1 MMRMGHHRGCSNATF
16 IFVTLA
22 FLVTTRTSVCNDV
35 VEGVDAGKTSAN
47 AIVNNQTKSNNGT
60 TDDQKNTPTHKIGEV
75 GKGKITNINDK
86 ENGKGDDI
94 HSGQQKAGEES
105 NIKMDPTVIPLAHIP
120 SLNPGALKRAFY
132 VFAGLSVIVLAY
144 LMIRSFGFKKN
155 PAQMVRKYGVL
166 AHKQDIEMRPLPLD
180 EDDEDDTTVFDISG
194 LSPQRTQHSAP

>member
-1 MMRMGHHRGCSNATF
+1 MTRMGYHGCSHTMF
-16 IFVTLA
+16 IFIITLA
-22 FLVTTRTSVCNDV
+22 FFVTTRISVCSDI
-35 VEGVDAGKTSAN
+35 EDGDAGNTSAN

-60 TDDQKNTPTHKIGEV
+60 TDVE
-75 GKGKITNINDK
+75 KGKIINVSDK
-86 ENGKGDDI
+86 ENGKGVQT
-94 HSGQQKAGEES
+94 HGEQEKAGQEN
-105 NIKMDPTVIPLAHIP
+105 NITMDPTVIPLAHIP

-132 VFAGLSVIVLAY
+132 VFAGLSIIVLAY

-194 LSPQRTQHSAP
+194 LSPQRSQHQVS

>member
-1 MMRMGHHRGCSNATF
+1 MTTMGHPRACSNVTF
-16 IFVTLA
+16 VIIALA
-22 FLVTTRTSVCNDV
+22 FVLTTRTSNCNDF
-35 VEGVDAGKTSAN
+35 VEGEAGKTSSAN
-47 AIVNNQTKSNNGT
+47 VLGDNQTKLTNGI
-60 TDDQKNTPTHKIGEV
+60 DHQKNITLHKIDKVEQ
-75 GKGKITNINDK
+75 GKITKVNNK
-86 ENGKGDDI
+86 ENEKPTNGGLPKEREN
-94 HSGQQKAGEES
+94 KNLT
-105 NIKMDPTVIPLAHIP
+105 NITMDPTVIPLAHIP

-194 LSPQRTQHSAP
+194 LSPQRSQHQAL